1 MAYRSLVMTALEL
14 IHRQA
19 TRRQRRE
26 KASRSP
32 GDLNSLALARRRR
45 DDLSYKMPRRAK
57 KGRLEGGATN
67 APCGAM
73 AASELATTATRTSAR
88 LTSRAQRATVGPAR
102 W

>member
-45 DDLSYKMPRRAK
+45 DDLSYKM
-57 KGRLEGGATN
+57 RLGPGMTAL
-67 APCGAM
+67 
-73 AASELATTATRTSAR
+73 ELADRQTAGTEAAG
-88 LTSRAQRATVGPAR
+88 TSREHWATVGPAH